1 MTPRVTSEF
10 WVKAYLTR
18 LRVMNIPAFLTAHG
32 DATAGAVL
40 VKINTLDGNAQAFQ
54 RSYDTDGNRIW
65 VPLSEGTDREVED
78 ALTRQRQYD
87 PDIWIIEVEDKQ
99 GRSLLDQ
106 DGLSG

>member
-18 LRVMNIPAFLTAHG
+18 LRVMDIPAFITSRG

-40 VKINTLDGNAQAFQ
+40 VKINTLDGNAAAYQ
-54 RSYDTDGNRIW
+54 RSYDVEGNRIW
-65 VPLSEGTDREVED
+65 VPLSEGTDTEVEE
-78 ALTRQRQYD
+78 ALSRQRQHD

-99 GRSLLDQ
+99 GRSLLDE
-106 DGLSG
+106 DGLN

>member
-18 LRVMNIPAFLTAHG
+18 LRVMDIPAFLTSRG

-40 VKINTLDGNAQAFQ
+40 VKINTLDGNAAAFQ

-65 VPLSEGTDREVED
+65 VPLSEGTDREVEET
-78 ALTRQRQYD
+78 LSRQRQYD

>member
-10 WVKAYLTR
+10 WVKAYMTR
-18 LRVMNIPAFLTAHG
+18 LRGMDIPAFLTSRG

-40 VKINTLDGNAQAFQ
+40 VKINTLDGKAQAFQ

-65 VPLSEGTDREVED
+65 VPLSEGPDAEVEE
-78 ALTRQRQYD
+78 ALARQRQYD

>member
-1 MTPRVTSEF
+1 MTPRLSSEF

-18 LRVMNIPAFLTAHG
+18 LRIMDIPAFLTARG

-40 VKINTLDGNAQAFQ
+40 VKVNTLDGNAEAFQ
-54 RSYDTDGNRIW
+54 RSYNAEGHRIW
-65 VPLSEGTDREVED
+65 IPLSSGPDRDVEESL
-78 ALTRQRQYD
+78 AKQRQYD

-99 GRSLLDQ
+99 GRSLLDE

>member
-10 WVKAYLTR
+10 WVKAYMTR
-18 LRVMNIPAFLTAHG
+18 LRVMDIPAFLTSRG
-32 DATAGAVL
+32 DVTAGAVL

-65 VPLSEGTDREVED
+65 VPLSEGPDAEVEE
-78 ALTRQRQYD
+78 ALSRQRQYD

>member
-10 WVKAYLTR
+10 WVAAYLTR
-18 LRVMNIPAFLTAHG
+18 LRVRNIPAFLTSRG
-32 DATAGAVL
+32 DSTAGAVL

-54 RSYDTDGNRIW
+54 RSYDTAGNRIW
-65 VPLSEGTDREVED
+65 VPLAEGTDAEVEE
-78 ALTRQRQYD
+78 ALSRQRQYD

>member
-18 LRVMNIPAFLTAHG
+18 LRVMNIPAFLTSRG

-40 VKINTLDGNAQAFQ
+40 VKINTLDGNAAAYQ
-54 RSYDTDGNRIW
+54 RSYDTDGKRIW
-65 VPLSEGTDREVED
+65 VPLTEGTDAEVED
-78 ALTRQRQYD
+78 ALYRQRKYD
-87 PDIWIIEVEDKQ
+87 PDIWVIEVEDKQ
-99 GRSLLDQ
+99 GRSLLDH

>member
-10 WVKAYLTR
+10 WVKAYMTR
-18 LRVMNIPAFLTAHG
+18 LRVMDIPAFLTSRG

-54 RSYDTDGNRIW
+54 RSYDTEGNRIW
-65 VPLSEGTDREVED
+65 VPLSEGSDREVEE
-78 ALTRQRQYD
+78 ALARQRQYD

>member
-1 MTPRVTSEF
+1 MTPRLTSEF
-10 WVKAYLTR
+10 WVKAYLAR
-18 LRVMNIPAFLTAHG
+18 LRLLDIPAFLTARG
-32 DATAGAVL
+32 DKSAGAVL

-54 RSYDTDGNRIW
+54 RSYDIDGNRIW
-65 VPLSEGTDREVED
+65 APLSQGTDSEVEE
-78 ALTRQRQYD
+78 ALSRQRKYD

>member
-18 LRVMNIPAFLTAHG
+18 LRVMDIPAFLTSRG

-40 VKINTLDGNAQAFQ
+40 VKINTLDGNAAAYQ
-54 RSYDTDGNRIW
+54 RSYDIDGNRIW
-65 VPLSEGTDREVED
+65 VPLSEGTDSEVEE
-78 ALTRQRQYD
+78 ALSRQRQYD

>member
-1 MTPRVTSEF
+1 MTPRLTSEF
-10 WVKAYLTR
+10 WVKAYLAR
-18 LRVMNIPAFLTAHG
+18 LRLMNIPAFLTARG
-32 DATAGAVL
+32 DASAGAVL

-54 RSYDTDGNRIW
+54 RSYDPDGNRIW
-65 VPLSEGTDREVED
+65 VPLSTGPDREVEE
-78 ALTRQRQYD
+78 ALSRQRQSD

>member
-18 LRVMNIPAFLTAHG
+18 LRVMNIPAFLTSRG

-40 VKINTLDGNAQAFQ
+40 VKVNTLDRNAQVFQ
-54 RSYDTDGNRIW
+54 RSYDPDGNRIW
-65 VPLSEGTDREVED
+65 VPLSEGPDAEVEE
-78 ALTRQRQYD
+78 ALSRQRQYD

-106 DGLSG
+106 DGLTG

>member
-10 WVKAYLTR
+10 WVKAYMTR
-18 LRVMNIPAFLTAHG
+18 LRVMDIPAFLTSRG

-40 VKINTLDGNAQAFQ
+40 VKINTLDGNAAAYQ
-54 RSYDTDGNRIW
+54 RSYDVDGNRIW
-65 VPLSEGTDREVED
+65 VPLSEGTDAEVEE
-78 ALTRQRQYD
+78 ALSRQRQYD

-106 DGLSG
+106 GGLSG

>member
-10 WVKAYLTR
+10 WVQAYLTR
-18 LRVMNIPAFLTAHG
+18 LRVMNIPAFLTSRG

-54 RSYDTDGNRIW
+54 RSYDADGNRIW
-65 VPLSEGTDREVED
+65 IPLSEGTDAEVEE
-78 ALTRQRQYD
+78 ALARQRKYD